1 MLFRKRFSYTFYK
14 EQRGLSLVSTLWILT
29 ILSILAAQLLYS
41 IHIEQRTQRNF
52 LDRAKFHY
60 AARAGFEWTLA
71 VMRTDQTPFDSLG
84 ESWAEPIEGQV
95 DDGVQ
100 VGNFLN
106 YQVTITDEASKVNI
120 NTADAGLISNL
131 LAQVGA
137 SPDDALTQELT
148 NNIVEGQPYRT
159 VRDLARV
166 EGMTSEI
173 LYGTQQMAA
182 FTQGGTNAQSTPTGT
197 VDGLSTVGG
206 GSLQAT
212 ETGAQPGLVNL
223 ATIYSLDASTD
234 PNGEALVNIN
244 TADAEQLTQVEM
256 QPGQGGGQ
264 PVFSQAEAESLIQQR
279 EFDRFAALMDVK
291 AVSDELFNNIRNQI
305 TTEDSG
311 GDGDEGETN
320 NSEENGPPRQ
330 GGEQGGDGQVNI
342 NTADVETLQSLQGID
357 EGIAQRIVDHR
368 DSQGFFQNI
377 DAIKDVTMLTQQ
389 EFIGIVDKITLKEG
403 DTRSGLININTAPA
417 EILALLPGMDSQKAQ
432 AIVER
437 REQDPPDDSPVQN
450 YTDEEITGNPFTNI
464 SELSDL
470 QEINFETFREVVDWV
485 TYRSHGYRIEANGV
499 DAAGKVISTCIGII
513 DRTGDQVVVQYW
525 RQD

>member
-1 MLFRKRFSYTFYK
+1 MLFAKRFSYTFYK
-14 EQRGLSLVSTLWILT
+14 EQSGLSLVSTLWILT

-71 VMRTDQTPFDSLG
+71 VMRADQTPFDSLG

-95 DDGVQ
+95 DDGIQ
-100 VGNFLN
+100 TGNFLN
-106 YQVTITDEASKVNI
+106 YQVTITDEASKINI
-120 NTADAGLISNL
+120 NTADDGLISNL
-131 LAQVGA
+131 LAQAGA
-137 SPDDALTQELT
+137 SPDDPLTQELV

-166 EGMTSEI
+166 EGMTSEM

-182 FTQGGTNAQSTPTGT
+182 FTQGVANTQSPSTGT
-197 VDGLSTVGG
+197 VDGLATTGLEGLQST
-206 GSLQAT
+206 AT
-212 ETGAQPGLVNL
+212 DAQPGLVDL
-223 ATIYSLDASTD
+223 ATIYSIDTSTD
-234 PNGEALVNIN
+234 PNGQSLVDIN
-244 TADAEQLTQVEM
+244 TADAEQLTQIET
-256 QPGQGGGQ
+256 QSGQGGGQ

-279 EFDRFAALMDVK
+279 EFDRFSALIDVQ
-291 AVSDELFNNIRNQI
+291 AVSDELFNNIQNQI

-311 GDGDEGETN
+311 GNEDDGETN
-320 NSEENGPPRQ
+320 NSQEN
-330 GGEQGGDGQVNI
+330 GQVNI
-342 NTADVETLQSLQGID
+342 NTADVETLQSLQGLD

-368 DSQGFFQNI
+368 DSQGIFQNI

-403 DTRSGLININTAPA
+403 DTRSGLININTASA
-417 EILALLPGMDSQKAQ
+417 EILALLPGMDPQKAQ

-437 REQDPPDDSPVQN
+437 REQDPPDDSPIQN
-450 YTDEEITGNPFTNI
+450 YTDEEIKGNPFTNI
-464 SELSDL
+464 SQLSELE
-470 QEINFETFREVVDWV
+470 EIDFETFGEVIDWV

-513 DRTGDQVVVQYW
+513 NRAGDQVVVQYW

>member
-1 MLFRKRFSYTFYK
+1 MLFAKRFSYTFYK
-14 EQRGLSLVSTLWILT
+14 EQSGLSLVSTLWILT

-100 VGNFLN
+100 IGNFLN

-120 NTADAGLISNL
+120 NTADGGLISNL

-137 SPDDALTQELT
+137 SSDDPLTQELA

-173 LYGTQQMAA
+173 LYGTQQMAV
-182 FTQGGTNAQSTPTGT
+182 FTQGVTNTQSTSAGT
-197 VDGLSTVGG
+197 VDGLSTTGVE
-206 GSLQAT
+206 SLQT
-212 ETGAQPGLVNL
+212 TTIDAQPGLVDL

-234 PNGEALVNIN
+234 PNGQSLVNIN
-244 TADAEQLTQVEM
+244 TADAEQLTQIET
-256 QPGQGGGQ
+256 QSGQGGGQ

-279 EFDRFAALMDVK
+279 EFDKFSALIDVQ
-291 AVSDELFNNIRNQI
+291 AVSDELFNNIQDQI

-311 GDGDEGETN
+311 GNEDDEETN
-320 NSEENGPPRQ
+320 NSQGNGPARQ
-330 GGEQGGDGQVNI
+330 GENGQVNI
-342 NTADVETLQSLQGID
+342 NNADVETLQSLQGID

-377 DAIKDVTMLTQQ
+377 DAIKDVTLLTQQ

-403 DTRSGLININTAPA
+403 ETRSGLININTASA
-417 EILALLPGMDSQKAQ
+417 EILALLPGMDPQKAQ

-437 REQDPPDDSPVQN
+437 REQDPPDDSPIQN
-450 YTDEEITGNPFTNI
+450 YTDEEIKGNPFTNI
-464 SELSDL
+464 SQLSELE
-470 QEINFETFREVVDWV
+470 EIDFETFGEVIDWV

-513 DRTGDQVVVQYW
+513 DRSGDQVVVQYW